1 MEKLLAMH
9 NIPKVYADKGMYQ
22 EALRR
27 YQALIGLYEEKTMI
41 DPFSLATVYLGMGGK
56 KTVID
61 PFSLAAVYLAMANVF
76 ADAKQYEKALDAYQ
90 KGLELIPYKDKR
102 LRSHALTNLGWLLSL
117 LERDDKAEIAL
128 KKALQC
134 NQRAARAYLQLGNL
148 YGRYPPRKAE
158 TVACYKRYL
167 ALEPHSP
174 FRQELLARI
183 QKLERELDQEMN
195 SGKLDLSTEERI
207 RRASS
212 RLIEPEKGNLNDYDP
227 P

>member
-1 MEKLLAMH
+1 
-9 NIPKVYADKGMYQ
+9 
-22 EALRR
+22 
-27 YQALIGLYEEKTMI
+27 
-41 DPFSLATVYLGMGGK
+41 
-56 KTVID
+56 
-61 PFSLAAVYLAMANVF
+61 MANVF

-183 QKLERELDQEMN
+183 RKLERELDQEMN
-195 SGKLDLSTEERI
+195 SGGLSGTTHEWI
-207 RRASS
+207 RQTPLGLSD
-212 RLIEPEKGNLNDYDP
+212 PETGNLDNYDP